1 MARGLF
7 ITFSE
12 AQLLELRDK
21 AFAALAAGSQVVS
34 WSDSGT
40 SVGRQITMQ
49 TEMILDEVNDALR
62 QKWPETY
69 GAKLRHL
76 SADISDIY
84 PPPT

>member
-21 AFAALAAGSQVVS
+21 AFAALSGGAQVVS

-40 SVGRQITMQ
+40 SVGRSITMP
-49 TEMILDEVNDALR
+49 TDVILEEVNDALR

>member
-1 MARGLF
+1 MARALF
-7 ITFSE
+7 ITFTE

-21 AFAALAAGSQVVS
+21 AFAALSAGSQVVS

-40 SVGRQITMQ
+40 SVGKQLSMPVD
-49 TEMILDEVNDALR
+49 MILEEVNDALR
-62 QKWPETY
+62 QRWPETY

-76 SADISDIY
+76 SADISNIY